1 MPCHN
6 AKENKTA
13 FHHPD
18 CIAIKQPNPRNGCA
32 MANAVIILAAGKGTR
47 MKSDLPKV
55 LHKIAGA
62 PMLIHAMQ
70 SSEAIEPSRMIIV
83 AGHGADQVEKA
94 ALDYNPAAQIVIQK
108 EQNGTADAANQARD
122 ILKDFKGDAVVL
134 FGDTP
139 FISPETLT
147 KVFEARESADVV
159 VLGFEA
165 ADPMGYGRLITDGGR
180 LLKITETKDCTT
192 DELKISLCNSGV
204 MAAKSET
211 LFSLIDDV
219 SDDNSQGELYLTDI
233 VGIANDRGMKC
244 AVVTCPE
251 AETLG
256 INSRA
261 HLAEAEAIFQNQR
274 RKELMD
280 EGVTLTDPA
289 TTFLAF
295 DTHIGRDVIIGP
307 NTLFGPGVT
316 VETGAHI
323 KGFCHLEGCH
333 ISQGAEIGPFAR
345 LRPGAEIGD
354 NARVGNFVEIKNSEL
369 ATGAKVGHLTYL
381 GDASIGAESNI
392 GAGTVTCNYDGV
404 FKHRTEIG
412 RDVFIGTHTSLVA
425 PVTVGDGAFT
435 ATGSVITKD
444 ISEGDMAIGRGRQVN
459 KPGLGAKFMERLR
472 ALKKAGK
479 RP

>member
-1 MPCHN
+1 
-6 AKENKTA
+6 
-13 FHHPD
+13 
-18 CIAIKQPNPRNGCA
+18 

-62 PMLIHAMQ
+62 PMLLHAMQ
-70 SSEAIEPSRMIIV
+70 SSEAISPSRMIIV
-83 AGHGADQVEKA
+83 AGHGADLVETA
-94 ALDYNPAAQIVIQK
+94 ALEYNEAAEIVLQD
-108 EQNGTADAANQARD
+108 EQNGTAHAANMAREALQGFD
-122 ILKDFKGDAVVL
+122 GDAVVL

-139 FISPETLT
+139 FISPQTLI
-147 KVFEARESADVV
+147 KVFEARKAADIV

-165 ADPMGYGRLITDGGR
+165 ETPGGYGRLITDGDR
-180 LLKITETKDCTT
+180 LNKITEAKDCTPE
-192 DELKISLCNSGV
+192 ELEITLCNSGV

-211 LFSLIDDV
+211 LFKLINEV
-219 SDDNSQGELYLTDI
+219 TPNNAQNELYLTDI
-233 VGIANDRGMKC
+233 VAIANSHGLTC

-261 HLAEAEAIFQNQR
+261 HLAQAEAIFQNR
-274 RKELMD
+274 RRAELMD
-280 EGVTLTDPA
+280 DGVTLTDPA

-295 DTHIGRDVIIGP
+295 DTYIGRDVIIGP

-316 VETGAHI
+316 VETGSEI

-333 ISQGAEIGPFAR
+333 ISEGAQIGPFAR

-354 NARVGNFVEIKNSEL
+354 NARVGNFVEIKNTEL

-381 GDASIGAESNI
+381 GDATVGANSNI

-425 PVTVGDGAFT
+425 PVTVADGAFT
-435 ATGSVITKD
+435 ATGSVITED
-444 ISEGDMAIGRGRQVN
+444 VPTGDLAIARGRQIN
-459 KPGLGAKFMERLR
+459 KKGMGAKFMDHLR
-472 ALKKAGK
+472 SLKKAGK

>member
-1 MPCHN
+1 
-6 AKENKTA
+6 
-13 FHHPD
+13 
-18 CIAIKQPNPRNGCA
+18 

-83 AGHGADQVEKA
+83 AGHGADQVERA

-122 ILKDFKGDAVVL
+122 ILTDFKGDAVVL

-147 KVFEARESADVV
+147 RVFEARESADVV

-165 ADPMGYGRLITDGGR
+165 ADPMGYGRLITDGDR
-180 LLKITETKDCTT
+180 LLKITETKDCTK

-233 VGIANDRGMKC
+233 VGIANDRDLNC

>member
-1 MPCHN
+1 
-6 AKENKTA
+6 
-13 FHHPD
+13 
-18 CIAIKQPNPRNGCA
+18 
-32 MANAVIILAAGKGTR
+32 VIILAAGKGTR

-62 PMLIHAMQ
+62 PMLVHAMQ
-70 SSEAIEPSRMIIV
+70 SSEAINPARMIIV
-83 AGHGADQVEKA
+83 AGHGAELVESA
-94 ALDYNPAAQIVIQK
+94 ATAYNPASEIVLQT
-108 EQNGTADAANQARD
+108 EQNGTAHATDMARD
-122 ILKDFKGDAVVL
+122 ALKGFKGDAIVL

-147 KVFEARESADVV
+147 KVFEARKTADFV

-165 ADPMGYGRLITDGGR
+165 AEPGGYGRLITKGDK
-180 LLKITETKDCTT
+180 LLKITEAKDCT
-192 DELKISLCNSGV
+192 DEELKINLCNSGV

-211 LFSLIDDV
+211 LFDLITQV
-219 SDDNSQGELYLTDI
+219 TPNNAQGELYLTDI
-233 VGIANDRGMKC
+233 VGIANGKGMTC

-256 INSRA
+256 INSRT

-274 RKELMD
+274 RAELMD

-333 ISQGAEIGPFAR
+333 ISKGAEIGPFAR

-354 NARVGNFVEIKNSEL
+354 DARVGNFVEIKNAEL

-381 GDASIGAESNI
+381 GDASVGANSNV

-412 RDVFIGTHTSLVA
+412 QDVFIGTHTSLVA
-425 PVTVGDGAFT
+425 PVHVGDGAFT
-435 ATGSVITKD
+435 ATGSVITND
-444 ISEGDMAIGRGRQVN
+444 VPSGDLAIARARQVN
-459 KPGLGAKFMERLR
+459 KKGLGAKFMERLR
-472 ALKKAGK
+472 ALKAAGK

>member
-1 MPCHN
+1 
-6 AKENKTA
+6 
-13 FHHPD
+13 
-18 CIAIKQPNPRNGCA
+18 

-62 PMLIHAMQ
+62 PMLVHAMQ
-70 SSEAIEPSRMIIV
+70 SSEAITPSRMIIV
-83 AGHGADQVEKA
+83 AGHGAELVEKA
-94 ALDYNPAAQIVIQK
+94 ASDYNPAAEIVLQT
-108 EQNGTADAANQARD
+108 EQNGTAHAADMARD
-122 ILKDFKGDAVVL
+122 ALNGFDGDAIVL

-147 KVFEARESADVV
+147 KVFEARKTADVV
-159 VLGFEA
+159 VLGFQAEV
-165 ADPMGYGRLITDGGR
+165 PGGYGRLITKGDT
-180 LLKITETKDCTT
+180 LQKITEAKDCTPE
-192 DELKISLCNSGV
+192 ELEIDLCNSGV
-204 MAAKSET
+204 MAAKSDT
-211 LFSLIDDV
+211 LFELISKV
-219 SDDNSQGELYLTDI
+219 TPNNAQNELYLTDI
-233 VGIANDRGMKC
+233 VGIANDQGMSC

-261 HLAEAEAIFQNQR
+261 HLAQAEAIFQDKR
-274 RKELMD
+274 RAELMD

-316 VETGAHI
+316 VETGAYI

-333 ISQGAEIGPFAR
+333 ISEGAEIGPFAR

-381 GDASIGAESNI
+381 GDTTIGANSNI

-404 FKHRTEIG
+404 FKHQTQIG
-412 RDVFIGTHTSLVA
+412 QDVFIGTHTSLVA

-435 ATGSVITKD
+435 ATGSVITQD
-444 ISEGDMAIGRGRQVN
+444 VDAGDLSIARGRQVN
-459 KPGLGAKFMERLR
+459 KSGMGAKLMEHLR

>member
-1 MPCHN
+1 
-6 AKENKTA
+6 
-13 FHHPD
+13 
-18 CIAIKQPNPRNGCA
+18 

-55 LHKIAGA
+55 LHQVAGA

-70 SSEAIEPSRMIIV
+70 SSEAISPSRMIIV
-83 AGHGADQVEKA
+83 AGHGAELVETA
-94 ALDYNPAAQIVIQK
+94 ATSYNEAAQVVLQTEQK
-108 EQNGTADAANQARD
+108 GTAHATDMARD
-122 ILKDFKGDAVVL
+122 ILSDFSGDAIVL

-147 KVFEARESADVV
+147 KVFEARKTADVV
-159 VLGFEA
+159 VLGFNA
-165 ADPMGYGRLITDGGR
+165 AQPGGYGRLITDGDK
-180 LLKITETKDCTT
+180 LLKITEAKDCTPQ
-192 DELKISLCNSGV
+192 ELEIDLCNSGV
-204 MAAKSET
+204 MAAKSEL
-211 LFSLIDDV
+211 LFDLISDV
-219 SDDNSQGELYLTDI
+219 KTDNAQGEYYLTDI
-233 VGIANDRGMKC
+233 VGIANNRGLS
-244 AVVTCPE
+244 ATVVTCPE

-256 INSRA
+256 INSRT
-261 HLAEAEAIFQNQR
+261 HLAEAEAIFQAKR
-274 RKELMD
+274 RAELMED
-280 EGVTLTDPA
+280 GVTLTDPA
-289 TTFLAF
+289 STFFAF

-333 ISQGAEIGPFAR
+333 ISEGAQIGPFAR

-354 NARVGNFVEIKNSEL
+354 NASVGNFVEIKNAEL

-381 GDASIGAESNI
+381 GDASVGAHSNI

-425 PVTVGDGAFT
+425 PVRVEDGAFT
-435 ATGSVITKD
+435 ATGSVITED
-444 ISEGDMAIGRGRQVN
+444 VPMGDLAIARGRQVN
-459 KPGLGAKFMERLR
+459 KKGMGAKFMDHLR

>member
-1 MPCHN
+1 
-6 AKENKTA
+6 
-13 FHHPD
+13 
-18 CIAIKQPNPRNGCA
+18 

-62 PMLIHAMQ
+62 PMLVHAMK
-70 SSEAIEPSRMIIV
+70 SSEAINPSRMIIV
-83 AGHGADQVEKA
+83 AGHGADLVEKA
-94 ALDYNPAAQIVIQK
+94 ALDYNEAAQIVLQT
-108 EQNGTADAANQARD
+108 EQNGTAHATDMARD
-122 ILKDFKGDAVVL
+122 ALKDFSGDAIVL

-139 FISPETLT
+139 FISSDTLQ
-147 KVFEARESADVV
+147 KVFEARKSADVV

-165 ADPMGYGRLITDGGR
+165 ADPGGYGRLITDGDR
-180 LLKITETKDCTT
+180 LLKITEAKDCTP
-192 DELKISLCNSGV
+192 DELKITLCNSGV
-204 MAAKSET
+204 MAADAST

-219 SDDNSQGELYLTDI
+219 KPNNAQAELYLTDI
-233 VGIANDRGMKC
+233 VGIANDRGMTSS
-244 AVVTCPE
+244 VVTCPE

-261 HLAEAEAIFQNQR
+261 HLAEAEAIFQNR
-274 RKELMD
+274 RRAELMED
-280 EGVTLTDPA
+280 GVTLTDPA

-333 ISQGAEIGPFAR
+333 ISEGAEIGPFAR

-354 NARVGNFVEIKNSEL
+354 NARVGNFVEIKNAEL

-381 GDASIGAESNI
+381 GDASVGENSNI

-425 PVTVGDGAFT
+425 PVTVADHAFT
-435 ATGSVITKD
+435 ATGSVITED
-444 ISEGDMAIGRGRQVN
+444 VNAGDLAIARGRQVN
-459 KPGLGAKFMERLR
+459 KQGMGAKLMDMLR
-472 ALKKAGK
+472 ELKKAGK

>member
-1 MPCHN
+1 
-6 AKENKTA
+6 
-13 FHHPD
+13 
-18 CIAIKQPNPRNGCA
+18 
-32 MANAVIILAAGKGTR
+32 

-55 LHKIAGA
+55 LHHVAGA
-62 PMLIHAMQ
+62 PMLVHAMQ
-70 SSEAIEPSRMIIV
+70 SSEAISPSRMIIV
-83 AGHGADQVEKA
+83 AGHGAELVETA
-94 ALDYNPAAQIVIQK
+94 ATAYNPAAEIVLQT
-108 EQNGTADAANQARD
+108 EQNGTAHAADQARAA
-122 ILKDFKGDAVVL
+122 LKDFTGDTVVL

-139 FISPETLT
+139 FISSDTLT
-147 KVFEARESADVV
+147 RVFEARKTADVV

-165 ADPMGYGRLITDGGR
+165 EIPGGYGRLITQGDT
-180 LLKITETKDCTT
+180 LLKITEAKDCTP
-192 DELKISLCNSGV
+192 DELKINLCNSGV
-204 MAAKSET
+204 MAADTAT
-211 LFSLIDDV
+211 LFDLIGEV
-219 SDDNSQGELYLTDI
+219 KTDNAQGEYYLTDI
-233 VGIANDRGMKC
+233 VGIANARGLTC

-256 INSRA
+256 INSRT
-261 HLAEAEAIFQNQR
+261 HLAQAEAIFQNR
-274 RKELMD
+274 RRAELMED
-280 EGVTLTDPA
+280 GVTLTDPA

-333 ISQGAEIGPFAR
+333 ISEGAEIGPFAR

-381 GDASIGAESNI
+381 GDTSVGAHSNI

-412 RDVFIGTHTSLVA
+412 EGVFIGTHTSLVA
-425 PVTVGDGAFT
+425 PVTVGQGAFT
-435 ATGSVITKD
+435 ATGSVITED
-444 ISEGDMAIGRGRQVN
+444 VPPGDMAIARGRQVN
-459 KPGLGAKFMERLR
+459 KTGLGAKFMDGLR

>member
-1 MPCHN
+1 
-6 AKENKTA
+6 
-13 FHHPD
+13 
-18 CIAIKQPNPRNGCA
+18 

-122 ILKDFKGDAVVL
+122 ILTDFKGDAVVL

-147 KVFEARESADVV
+147 RVFEARESADVV

-165 ADPMGYGRLITDGGR
+165 ADPMGYGRLITDGDR
-180 LLKITETKDCTT
+180 LLKITETKDCTK

-233 VGIANDRGMKC
+233 VGIANDRGMNC

-479 RP
+479 KP